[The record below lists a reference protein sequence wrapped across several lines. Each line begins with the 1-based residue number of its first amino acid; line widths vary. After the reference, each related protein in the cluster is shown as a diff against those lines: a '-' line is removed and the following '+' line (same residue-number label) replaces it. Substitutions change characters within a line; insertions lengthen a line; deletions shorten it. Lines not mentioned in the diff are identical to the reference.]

1 MAMLI
6 RYADGLADVQAVAA
20 LEQVCFSRPWRQIDI
35 AYFTTEQSNVL
46 LVAEEDGEVLGYVG
60 MSMVLDEGQIQN
72 IATAPAARRRG
83 VASALIA
90 SLFEVGKSH
99 DLAIY
104 HLEVR
109 ASNQAAQALYHKHGF
124 TEVGRRKSY
133 YIAPTEDAVLMTKV
147 VQKA

>member
-1 MAMLI
+1 MLI
-6 RYADGLADVQAVAA
+6 RYADTLADVQAVAA
-20 LEQVCFSRPWRQIDI
+20 LEQGCFSRPWRQVDI
-35 AYFTTEQSNVL
+35 AYFTTEASNVL

-72 IATAPAARRRG
+72 IATAPTARRRG
-83 VASALIA
+83 VASALLA
-90 SLFEVGKSH
+90 SLFEVGKAH
-99 DLAIY
+99 DLAVY

-109 ASNQAAQALYHKHGF
+109 ASNEAAQALYRRCGF
-124 TEVGRRKSY
+124 AEVGRRKSY